1 MKYPRTL
8 LLAVF
13 ALCAMTAFAVQYPTS
28 PSAGQAQQPSAQMP
42 QTQSPQSTTPSAP
55 APQTGAAPSAQD
67 QQGQA
72 GAQQPGRPS
81 IDDQVKMLTT
91 QLNLSSDQQTK
102 MRSIL
107 ETQHQ
112 QAMTIV
118 NNNSLSRDDK
128 ISQVRSLRENTI
140 QQARG
145 ILNDDQRKKLD
156 TMLQENDQ
164 HMHPQGQQGQQSPGA
179 TTPPSSANP
188 PSSTNPPSSAN
199 PPSSSTPP
207 KS

>member
-1 MKYPRTL
+1 MKHSRTL

-28 PSAGQAQQPSAQMP
+28 PSAGQAQQPSTQMP

-55 APQTGAAPSAQD
+55 APQTGD

-72 GAQQPGRPS
+72 GAQQQQPGRPS
-81 IDDQVKMLTT
+81 IDDQVKTLTT

-118 NNNSLSRDDK
+118 NNNSLSKDEK
-128 ISQVRSLRENTI
+128 ITQVHALRENTI

-156 TMLQENDQ
+156 SMLQENDQ
-164 HMHPQGQQGQQSPGA
+164 HMHPQSQPGQQTPGTTTPGT
-179 TTPPSSANP
+179 TTPP
-188 PSSTNPPSSAN
+188 
-199 PPSSSTPP
+199 
-207 KS
+207 